1 MTTSPTIQPPPRL
14 PVPVANGTKCIN
26 CSYDLGGLL
35 SNALCPECATPAEQS
50 LHPGS
55 LRFAGLDFIRSL
67 RSAVRLLLIFAFVRP
82 TIGILFF
89 VAAFF
94 LFATMSAQQPLP
106 APHAPPPGPT
116 LPAPHQ
122 APQTTPHTT
131 PQTTPHTWPQATPTA
146 PAQIPRYSQ
155 THANWLRASHF
166 ALELVK
172 TLIFLATLY
181 AWWLFTRPNPATVNT
196 PFDPKARRAS
206 RIVVPIYIGSQI
218 LVSTTNLL
226 TQTYTPLPGIV
237 PTSVIAQGLHSMSV
251 KAFSIVA
258 LVLMQIFTMLY
269 IKALAIQLHD
279 RGLATFAGTL
289 AWLLPILSTIGM
301 CIFLLGPLAAW
312 ILTIIILFMLHAR
325 LSGII
330 RMRTHAL
337 TTPSVTPTPY
347 PA

>member
-1 MTTSPTIQPPPRL
+1 MTTPPPIQPPPRL
-14 PVPVANGTKCIN
+14 PVPIANGTKCIN

-35 SNALCPECATPAEQS
+35 SNALCPECATPAEHA

-55 LRFAGLDFIRSL
+55 LRFAGLDFIRSM
-67 RSAVRLLLIFAFVRP
+67 RSALRLLLILAFVRP
-82 TIGILFF
+82 SITITIF

-94 LFATMSAQQPLP
+94 LVATMQTQQPLP
-106 APHAPPPGPT
+106 AQSAPPAGPT
-116 LPAPHQ
+116 TPAPHLSPQ
-122 APQTTPHTT
+122 ATPQPT
-131 PQTTPHTWPQATPTA
+131 PQTTPHTWPHTA
-146 PAQIPRYSQ
+146 PTTPARIPQYSQ
-155 THANWLRASHF
+155 THANWLRALHF

-181 AWWLFTRPNPATVNT
+181 AWWLFTKPNPATVNT
-196 PFDPKARRAS
+196 PYDPKARRAS

-226 TQTYTPLPGIV
+226 TQTYTPLPGIM
-237 PTSVIAQGLHSMSV
+237 PTSVIAQGLYSMSV
-251 KAFSIVA
+251 RAFSIVA

-279 RGLATFAGTL
+279 RGLATFASTL
-289 AWLLPILSTIGM
+289 AWLLPILSTVGI

-337 TTPSVTPTPY
+337 ATQSAPQ